1 MGACVHIS
9 CVFMMPLSI
18 LFHMDFSLFM
28 YVVCE
33 CVLEKAQYGND
44 DNAADNNNGIARDRA
59 ERKKCVRALCV
70 YVCKNICQKCKKKKE
85 KNIQK
90 SLPIVRSDFYFNS
103 FSFTLFPL
111 LVKKKKKQ
119 KCRKLK

>member
-44 DNAADNNNGIARDRA
+44 DNAADNNNGIARDRDR
-59 ERKKCVRALCV
+59 EQRKCVRALCV
-70 YVCKNICQKCKKKKE
+70 CLCVYKFAKNAKRRKKY
-85 KNIQK
+85 IQK

-103 FSFTLFPL
+103 FSFTFFPL
-111 LVKKKKKQ
+111 LVKKKK
-119 KCRKLK
+119 CRKLK